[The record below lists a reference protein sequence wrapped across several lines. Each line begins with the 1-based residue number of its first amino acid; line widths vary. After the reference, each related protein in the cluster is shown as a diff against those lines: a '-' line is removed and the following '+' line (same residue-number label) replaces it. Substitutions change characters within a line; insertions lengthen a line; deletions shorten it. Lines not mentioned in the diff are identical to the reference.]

1 MNSGSPRN
9 RRATSGRVCIAGAF
23 AFACLAVSLTFAFCA
38 DVYADSPQ
46 SSPAPSQSEISA
58 AFVFNFAKFTEWPP
72 QAFSDSAAPLTVCFL
87 GAEDVRSAFQNI
99 STGKP
104 VNGRSVLVREVKPS
118 GDVHDCQIVYI
129 DWPNEVLRAGVIK
142 NARQCSALVIGTSGD
157 FLARGGMIK
166 LFVENN
172 RMRFDVNVGA
182 TGRIKIHLSSK
193 LLALARSVVDL
204 PDPAGS

>member
-1 MNSGSPRN
+1 
-9 RRATSGRVCIAGAF
+9 V
-23 AFACLAVSLTFAFCA
+23 
-38 DVYADSPQ
+38 
-46 SSPAPSQSEISA
+46 PSQSEIRA

-72 QAFSDSAAPLTVCFL
+72 QTFADSATPILVCFL
-87 GAEDVRSAFQNI
+87 GSEDVRSAFQNI
-99 STGKP
+99 SAGKP
-104 VNGRSVLVREVKPS
+104 VNGRSVFVREVKPA

-129 DWPNEVLRAGVIK
+129 DSPNEALRAGVIR
-142 NARQCSALVIGTSGD
+142 NARQSSALVIGTSED

-166 LFVENN
+166 LFVESN

-193 LLALARSVVDL
+193 LLALARSVVNL